1 MKLNLL
7 SMNCRCVPSPQSNRT
22 TSGPR
27 LIATALTFRFGVG
40 HDPEVPRNTT
50 CMDPLLKGRGPLT
63 PLDGVGSEGRCR
75 VSGAIRTSPKAV
87 YVQVPSSPRRPSRE
101 RNLDARR
108 YETRG
113 ANETW
118 IFNSAPL
125 RKRMAIAHSP
135 TLPRNAALWTADGC
149 RAKMAGPCH
158 TASARSKP
166 KIGRAHV

>member
-1 MKLNLL
+1 RM
-7 SMNCRCVPSPQSNRT
+7 

-63 PLDGVGSEGRCR
+63 SLDGVRSEGRCR
-75 VSGAIRTSPKAV
+75 VRGAVRTSPKAV

-118 IFNSAPL
+118 ISNSAPL
-125 RKRMAIAHSP
+125 RNRMAIADSL
-135 TLPRNAALWTADGC
+135 TLLRLAEDWTVVGC
-149 RAKMAGPCH
+149 RANMAGPCPA
-158 TASARSKP
+158 TSA
-166 KIGRAHV
+166 